1 MTMLGNKMNF
11 LMPDPIAQSVAR
23 PTQEPE
29 VTGLIPGPATYFR
42 FSFRWFKKGNCQ
54 LQAKT

>member
-1 MTMLGNKMNF
+1 MLGNKMNF